1 MDQYKGILGILTLLT
16 IAYAMSNNRNKISFR
31 TIYWGLSLQ
40 IIFAIFILKTP
51 IGKPIFSYLLTL
63 IQKTN
68 QY

>member
-40 IIFAIFILKTP
+40 IVFAVVIRGMEAHFYSNLKHVRYRD
-51 IGKPIFSYLLTL
+51 S
-63 IQKTN
+63 
-68 QY
+68 